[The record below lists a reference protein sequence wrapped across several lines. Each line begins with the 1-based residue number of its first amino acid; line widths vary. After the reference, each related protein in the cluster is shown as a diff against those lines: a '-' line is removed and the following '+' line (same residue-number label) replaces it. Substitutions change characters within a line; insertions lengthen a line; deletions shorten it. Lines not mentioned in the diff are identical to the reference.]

1 MRTQTEAGVGTMR
14 GREQAGLGRVAT
26 LVAREAPAEELFAAV
41 SEEVARLLG
50 AQTSNLYRFEPPEL
64 AHAVGSW
71 NEPGAQGISVG
82 DHLLLVGDTAMPTVL
97 RTGRPTRIDDY
108 SGLGGPLAERLRGLG
123 IRSTVAAPIFVNG
136 ALWGAI
142 TASTTSSQPMPESAE
157 ERIAEF
163 AELVAQALAN
173 REAQHLLRAERD
185 FATTLVEITQ
195 ALVCVFDPEG
205 HILQFNSACET
216 ATGFAADEV
225 VGRSACDFVIPPEQ
239 RDEFNA
245 MLRHVWETG
254 EPYPVRAQWLTKDG
268 SRRDIEWSN
277 RALLDESGRVTSFV
291 TTGLDVTERVRA
303 TREIVRLAEEQAA
316 LRRVATLVASSPKP
330 EAVFQAVAEEAGE
343 LIRAKSAA
351 TGRFE
356 DQHGVTVGRWNEGE
370 PRTSF
375 SVGTAVPLEGS
386 DGVTAVV
393 WRTGEIARIPDYEGV
408 RGEAARLMR
417 EAGYRTAVA
426 APISV
431 EGRTWGALLV
441 ASEDPLGPD
450 AEQRLGN
457 FAELVALALQSA
469 EAQEQLT
476 ASRARIVEA
485 SVAER
490 RRLERN
496 LHDGAQ
502 QRLVSLSLLLRL
514 AQARVGEDPAAAE
527 EMLAAGARD
536 LQLALEELRELARG
550 LHPAVLTDRGLG
562 PALESLAARA
572 PFPVEIGEV
581 PPDRLGEAVE
591 AGIYYVVAESL
602 TNAAK
607 HSGASGAWIALT
619 EADGAAVVEIR
630 DDGRGGADAAGG
642 TGLRGL
648 ADRVEAL
655 GGRFELE
662 SPPGAGTTV
671 RACLPL
677 A

>member
-1 MRTQTEAGVGTMR
+1 
-14 GREQAGLGRVAT
+14 
-26 LVAREAPAEELFAAV
+26 
-41 SEEVARLLG
+41 
-50 AQTSNLYRFEPPEL
+50 
-64 AHAVGSW
+64 
-71 NEPGAQGISVG
+71 
-82 DHLLLVGDTAMPTVL
+82 MPS
-97 RTGRPTRIDDY
+97 P
-108 SGLGGPLAERLRGLG
+108 
-123 IRSTVAAPIFVNG
+123 
-136 ALWGAI
+136 
-142 TASTTSSQPMPESAE
+142 AE

-185 FATTLVEITQ
+185 FAATLVEITQ
-195 ALVCVFDPEG
+195 ALVCVFDRDG
-205 HILQFNSACET
+205 RILQFNSACEA
-216 ATGFAADEV
+216 ATGFSADEV
-225 VGRSACDFVIPPEQ
+225 VGRSACDFVIPA
-239 RDEFNA
+239 DEREAFNA
-245 MLRHVWETG
+245 MLEHVWETG
-254 EPYPVRAQWLTKDG
+254 EPFPVRAQWLTRDG
-268 SRRDIEWSN
+268 GRRDIEWSN
-277 RALLDESGRVTSFV
+277 RALLDESGSVTSFV

-316 LRRVATLVASSPKP
+316 LRRVATLVASSPAP
-330 EAVFQAVAEEAGE
+330 EEVFQAVAEEAGK
-343 LIRAKSAA
+343 LIGAKSAA
-351 TGRFE
+351 TVRFVDE
-356 DQHGVTVGRWNEGE
+356 HGVTVGRWSDGE

-375 SVGTAVPLEGS
+375 AVGTVVPLTES
-386 DGVTAVV
+386 EGVTARV
-393 WRTGEIARIPDYEGV
+393 WRTGALARVHDYDGL

-431 EGRTWGALLV
+431 GGRTWGALLV

-450 AEQRLGN
+450 AEQRLGD
-457 FAELVALALQSA
+457 FTDLVALALQSA

-476 ASRARIVEA
+476 ASRARLVEA

-514 AQARVGEDPAAAE
+514 AQARLRDNPAGAE
-527 EMLAAGARD
+527 EMLATGSLD

-572 PFPVEIGEV
+572 PFPVEIGKV
-581 PPDRLGEAVE
+581 PPARLGEAVE
-591 AGIYYVVAESL
+591 AAIYYVVAESL

-607 HSGASGAWIALT
+607 HSAASGAWVLLRV
-619 EADGAAVVEIR
+619 DGETAVAEIR
-630 DDGRGGADAAGG
+630 DDGCGGADAARGS
-642 TGLRGL
+642 GLRGL

-662 SPPGAGTTV
+662 SPESGGTVV